1 MTDNEG
7 LEPGLYII
15 SLPIGNAKD
24 ITIRALEYLEK
35 TDEIYCEDTR
45 VTRKLLSIYE
55 IKKKLNIYHDH
66 NGEYVRPKIIKKIKG
81 GKSIGIVSDAG
92 TPLISDPG
100 YKLVLSAKKEGLHVT
115 SCPGPSAP
123 ITALTLS
130 GLPTD
135 SFYYLGFLPLKKKT
149 RDKSLNEVKNLKTS
163 LLIFETSKKIN
174 KTLND
179 LLLILGNREIS
190 ICREMTKKFEEIITG
205 RIEDILPI
213 LEKRDLKGEIVI
225 AVGAQ
230 EEQKNNININEIIDN
245 YKNEYSPS
253 ELAKIISNKTGLSKR
268 VIYNKIVKK

>member
-1 MTDNEG
+1 MTDNEQ

-24 ITIRALEYLEK
+24 ITIRALEHLK
-35 TDEIYCEDTR
+35 KVDEIYCEDTR

-81 GKSIGIVSDAG
+81 GKCIGIVSDAG

-115 SCPGPSAP
+115 SCPGVSAP

-135 SFYYLGFLPLKKKT
+135 SFYYLGFLPLKKKI
-149 RDKSLNEVKNLKTS
+149 RDKSLKEVKNLKTS

-213 LEKRDLKGEIVI
+213 LEKRALKGEIVI
-225 AVGAQ
+225 VVGAQ
-230 EEQKNNININEIIDN
+230 KEQENDININEIIDN
-245 YKNEYSPS
+245 YKGEYPPS

-268 VIYNKIVKK
+268 VIYNKIIKK

>member
-1 MTDNEG
+1 MTDNER

-66 NGEYVRPKIIKKIKG
+66 NGEYVRPKIIIKIKG
-81 GKSIGIVSDAG
+81 GKSRGIGSDAG

-149 RDKSLNEVKNLKTS
+149 RDKSLNEIKNLKTS

-205 RIEDILPI
+205 CIEDILPI
-213 LEKRDLKGEIVI
+213 LEKKALKGEIVI
-225 AVGAQ
+225 VVGAQ
-230 EEQKNNININEIIDN
+230 EEQENNININEIIDN
-245 YKNEYSPS
+245 YKGEYSPS

>member
-100 YKLVLSAKKEGLHVT
+100 YKLVLSAKKEGLYVT
-115 SCPGPSAP
+115 SFPGPSAP

>member
-115 SCPGPSAP
+115 SSPGPSAP

-225 AVGAQ
+225 VVGAQ
-230 EEQKNNININEIIDN
+230 EEQENDININEIIDN
-245 YKNEYSPS
+245 HKGEYSPS

>member
-1 MTDNEG
+1 MTDNKQ

-24 ITIRALEYLEK
+24 ITIRALEHLK
-35 TDEIYCEDTR
+35 RVDEIYCEDTR

-81 GKSIGIVSDAG
+81 GKCIGIVSDAG

-115 SCPGPSAP
+115 SCPGVSAP

-135 SFYYLGFLPLKKKT
+135 SFYYLGFLPLKKKI
-149 RDKSLNEVKNLKTS
+149 RDKSLKEVKNLKTS

-213 LEKRDLKGEIVI
+213 LEKRALKGEIVI
-225 AVGAQ
+225 VVGAQ
-230 EEQKNNININEIIDN
+230 KEQENDININEIIDN
-245 YKNEYSPS
+245 YKGEYPPS

-268 VIYNKIVKK
+268 VIYNKIIKK

>member
-24 ITIRALEYLEK
+24 ITIRALECLEK
-35 TDEIYCEDTR
+35 ADEIYCEDTR

-100 YKLVLSAKKEGLHVT
+100 YKLVLSAKKEGLYVT

>member
-1 MTDNEG
+1 MTDNKG

-100 YKLVLSAKKEGLHVT
+100 YKLV
-115 SCPGPSAP
+115 
-123 ITALTLS
+123 
-130 GLPTD
+130 
-135 SFYYLGFLPLKKKT
+135 
-149 RDKSLNEVKNLKTS
+149 
-163 LLIFETSKKIN
+163 
-174 KTLND
+174 
-179 LLLILGNREIS
+179 
-190 ICREMTKKFEEIITG
+190 
-205 RIEDILPI
+205 
-213 LEKRDLKGEIVI
+213 
-225 AVGAQ
+225 
-230 EEQKNNININEIIDN
+230 
-245 YKNEYSPS
+245 
-253 ELAKIISNKTGLSKR
+253 
-268 VIYNKIVKK
+268 

>member
-1 MTDNEG
+1 MTDNKG

-149 RDKSLNEVKNLKTS
+149 RDKSLNEIKNLKTS

-205 RIEDILPI
+205 RIEDILTI
-213 LEKRDLKGEIVI
+213 LEKKDLKGEIVI
-225 AVGAQ
+225 VVGAQ
-230 EEQKNNININEIIDN
+230 EEQENNININEIIDN
-245 YKNEYSPS
+245 YKGEYSPS

>member
-1 MTDNEG
+1 MTDNEQ

-24 ITIRALEYLEK
+24 ITIRALEYPEK

-205 RIEDILPI
+205 RIEDILTI
-213 LEKRDLKGEIVI
+213 LEKKDLKGEIVI
-225 AVGAQ
+225 VVGAQ
-230 EEQKNNININEIIDN
+230 EEQENNININEIIDN
-245 YKNEYSPS
+245 YKGEYSPS

>member
-1 MTDNEG
+1 M
-7 LEPGLYII
+7 
-15 SLPIGNAKD
+15 
-24 ITIRALEYLEK
+24 
-35 TDEIYCEDTR
+35 
-45 VTRKLLSIYE
+45 
-55 IKKKLNIYHDH
+55 
-66 NGEYVRPKIIKKIKG
+66 
-81 GKSIGIVSDAG
+81 
-92 TPLISDPG
+92 
-100 YKLVLSAKKEGLHVT
+100 VLSAKKEGLHVT

-135 SFYYLGFLPLKKKT
+135 SFYYLGFLPIKKKT

-213 LEKRDLKGEIVI
+213 LEKKDLKGEIVI
-225 AVGAQ
+225 VVGAQ
-230 EEQKNNININEIIDN
+230 EEQENNININEIIDN
-245 YKNEYSPS
+245 YKGEYSPS

>member
-115 SCPGPSAP
+115 SCPGVSAP

-149 RDKSLNEVKNLKTS
+149 RDKSLNEIKNLKTS

-205 RIEDILPI
+205 RIEDILTI
-213 LEKRDLKGEIVI
+213 LEKKDLKGEIVI
-225 AVGAQ
+225 VVGAQ
-230 EEQKNNININEIIDN
+230 EEQENNININEIIDN
-245 YKNEYSPS
+245 YKGEYSPS

>member
-15 SLPIGNAKD
+15 SLPIWNAKD

-35 TDEIYCEDTR
+35 ADEIYCEDTR

-115 SCPGPSAP
+115 SCPGPSAT

>member
-245 YKNEYSPS
+245 YKGEYSPS

>member
-1 MTDNEG
+1 MTDNKG

-100 YKLVLSAKKEGLHVT
+100 YKLVLYAKKEGLHVT

-245 YKNEYSPS
+245 YKGEYSPS